1 MNNSRVR
8 LTFFSALFLA
18 LATLGMGAY
27 KVRAYRY
34 KLIER
39 VSQGQDR
46 LVVDKSRA
54 GAPAKITLVKTKK
67 RTVEINKK
75 MFDDDD
81 WLQGLTL
88 RVANHSDKAITYVGV
103 QLIFRRTE
111 DQESGFP
118 AVWPV
123 EYGYDP
129 FGNSGDGIALPR
141 VAPIL
146 AGTDAELTLSETE
159 YNEVKRFL
167 TEAGFP
173 ASRKRLELDI
183 IKVGFNDGTAWNNG
197 QMFRRDPSSVGGP
210 LKGWRLLDDPGEIK
224 RRPERPSGSAQNR
237 TAFFMNAGFRNY
249 DKSEWLFSGFL
260 PTATEVAQNAQ
271 CGTVVYESVSCYNA
285 GGAGLDC
292 RSDQADFF
300 ENPVSPAESVE
311 PVQAP
316 CTAVYNNV
324 RFACRAPVLSTGR
337 IRCPNATPTPTPTPT
352 PPTNSGDCWAQGYSW
367 FNSTCYPDGCP
378 AEAGGP
384 QDCEQGS
391 QVWST
396 SVCRCTSEQ
405 QGYNPS
411 PVIIDVSGN
420 GFSLTSAA
428 NGVSFD
434 LNSDGVKEGLAWTAA
449 GSDDA
454 FLVLDQNGNG
464 IIDNGTELFG
474 NFTSQPPSSN
484 PNGFLAL
491 AEYDKPARGGNGD
504 GVIDQNDAMFSSLRL
519 WQDTNHNGISE
530 PAELHTLPSLNV
542 DSISLDYKES
552 KRTDQYG
559 NQFRYRAKVDDAKH
573 SHVGRWAWD
582 VFLVSGN

>member
-8 LTFFSALFLA
+8 LTFFSALFLT

-54 GAPAKITLVKTKK
+54 DAPAKITLVKTKK

-75 MFDDDD
+75 MFDDDE

-197 QMFRRDPSSVGGP
+197 QMFRRDPSSVQGP
-210 LKGWRLLDDPGEIK
+210 LKGWRLLGDP
-224 RRPERPSGSAQNR
+224 
-237 TAFFMNAGFRNY
+237 
-249 DKSEWLFSGFL
+249 
-260 PTATEVAQNAQ
+260 
-271 CGTVVYESVSCYNA
+271 
-285 GGAGLDC
+285 
-292 RSDQADFF
+292 
-300 ENPVSPAESVE
+300 
-311 PVQAP
+311 
-316 CTAVYNNV
+316 
-324 RFACRAPVLSTGR
+324 
-337 IRCPNATPTPTPTPT
+337 
-352 PPTNSGDCWAQGYSW
+352 
-367 FNSTCYPDGCP
+367 
-378 AEAGGP
+378 
-384 QDCEQGS
+384 
-391 QVWST
+391 
-396 SVCRCTSEQ
+396 
-405 QGYNPS
+405 
-411 PVIIDVSGN
+411 
-420 GFSLTSAA
+420 
-428 NGVSFD
+428 
-434 LNSDGVKEGLAWTAA
+434 
-449 GSDDA
+449 
-454 FLVLDQNGNG
+454 
-464 IIDNGTELFG
+464 
-474 NFTSQPPSSN
+474 
-484 PNGFLAL
+484 
-491 AEYDKPARGGNGD
+491 
-504 GVIDQNDAMFSSLRL
+504 
-519 WQDTNHNGISE
+519 
-530 PAELHTLPSLNV
+530 
-542 DSISLDYKES
+542 
-552 KRTDQYG
+552 
-559 NQFRYRAKVDDAKH
+559 
-573 SHVGRWAWD
+573 
-582 VFLVSGN
+582 